1 MVGSEY
7 SGRFESS
14 TVNSSG
20 RLRMASVRQTGQP
33 IARASACTPYV
44 PERTLVLVGHQ
55 SPNRWASR
63 LAGRS
68 LVSPRECETTIQA
81 YFLDIRKKTQ
91 AHKNSKLKQNPE
103 KTQAKS
109 PKNSKTANST

>member
-68 LVSPRECETTIQA
+68 SVSEELRGRTK
-81 YFLDIRKKTQ
+81 FLTPRKKKT
-91 AHKNSKLKQNPE
+91 NEE
-103 KTQAKS
+103 KRS
-109 PKNSKTANST
+109 RFYVL